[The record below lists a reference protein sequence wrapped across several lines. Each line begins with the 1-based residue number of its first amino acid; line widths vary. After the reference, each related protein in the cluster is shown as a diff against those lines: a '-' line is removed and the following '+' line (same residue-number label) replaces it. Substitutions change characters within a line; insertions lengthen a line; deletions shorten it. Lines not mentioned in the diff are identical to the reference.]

1 MTCGGKKQCSKSK
14 VKREI
19 TKQDQSKHGHLK
31 QINVGQ
37 GTKEEWAFSADPS
50 TDKWILIL
58 YKIHFVTFQSLF
70 CS

>member
-1 MTCGGKKQCSKSK
+1 MIHGSFLAFVRSCLMTCGGKKQCSKSK

-37 GTKEEWAFSADPS
+37 GTKEE
-50 TDKWILIL
+50 
-58 YKIHFVTFQSLF
+58 
-70 CS
+70 

>member
-37 GTKEEWAFSADPS
+37 GTKEEWAFSADRPLINGFWYFI
-50 TDKWILIL
+50 KFIL
-58 YKIHFVTFQSLF
+58 
-70 CS
+70 

>member
-37 GTKEEWAFSADPS
+37 GTKEEWAFSAQKNDFD
-50 TDKWILIL
+50 TL
-58 YKIHFVTFQSLF
+58 
-70 CS
+70 

>member
-37 GTKEEWAFSADPS
+37 GTKEEWAFSAP
-50 TDKWILIL
+50 KMILIL
-58 YKIHFVTFQSLF
+58 YKIHFVTSQSLF

>member
-37 GTKEEWAFSADPS
+37 GTKEEWAFSADQF
-50 TDKWILIL
+50 TDK
-58 YKIHFVTFQSLF
+58 
-70 CS
+70 